1 MGKEIKAKKVMVC
14 SAKTGLNIE
23 KVFEEAARVG
33 LNAGKKGLCS
43 THWNLL
49 LYLCIIFI

>member
-1 MGKEIKAKKVMVC
+1 MAKEIKAKKVMVC

-23 KVFEEAARVG
+23 KLFEEAARVG

-43 THWNLL
+43 TDRKSVV
-49 LYLCIIFI
+49 

>member
-33 LNAGKKGLCS
+33 LNAGKKGFCS
-43 THWNLL
+43 FKWKFLL
-49 LYLCIIFI
+49 

>member
-1 MGKEIKAKKVMVC
+1 MAKEIKAKKVMVC

-23 KVFEEAARVG
+23 KLFEEAARVG

-43 THWNLL
+43 THWHFVFTSLI
-49 LYLCIIFI
+49 YYI